1 MKYKK
6 HIGMMIS
13 CIYLMKKALYNTQ
26 EQHQQKKNT
35 PQHITIG
42 QIPIA
47 SIADH
52 YTAVYNIFAYRGDP
66 REHIIL
72 HATKRVPLIY

>member
-26 EQHQQKKNT
+26 EQHQQKKKHTTTHNNRANT
-35 PQHITIG
+35 YCFHC
-42 QIPIA
+42 
-47 SIADH
+47 
-52 YTAVYNIFAYRGDP
+52 
-66 REHIIL
+66 
-72 HATKRVPLIY
+72 